1 MNFDLEKSISELEDA
16 AVRSPILLKKRINP
30 SYKILFKNAI
40 LLSTDDDILRFIY
53 SLDELSETLDKGT
66 ILNPFAESLRK
77 KLAQRFPIVS
87 TELYENDML
96 DILNLLQED
105 VREKIFFEKL
115 EDIQDLLIKQSF
127 IKEKIIE
134 EVLDNS
140 RQIVVLILIDGLS
153 YFDFKTIS
161 GNLGDHF
168 IFDYKPVI
176 VDTITNTVY
185 GFTNIIYGK
194 DKIPISIYLHDH
206 GFKSLGFSYWER
218 TSNELT
224 DKLFLGIT
232 NHIKINSFQQ
242 IIDTLFNEVSMWKKE
257 ERIYIQIL
265 REGLDKYAH
274 EKRERIDI
282 NGEIKNIFTDA
293 KSLADML
300 QKFNYKFKIYLTSD
314 HGILWRKDSLKVV
327 GLPSD
332 FKNKI
337 TKNRFYEQES
347 ILDVFPSDLSD
358 NCKKIKIESNNFY
371 VLRYPYLFKNL
382 RSNEQGVHGGI
393 SLEESIVPLIEMEG
407 K

>member
-1 MNFDLEKSISELEDA
+1 MDFNLEKSINELENA

-40 LLSTDDDILRFIY
+40 LVSTDDEILRFIY
-53 SLDELSETLDKGT
+53 SLDELSETHDKGT
-66 ILNPFAESLRK
+66 ILNPFTESLRK

-87 TELYENDML
+87 TELHENDML
-96 DILNLLQED
+96 DMLNLLQEE

-115 EDIQDLLIKQSF
+115 EDIQNLLIRQSF

-134 EVLDNS
+134 EAFDRD
-140 RQIVVLILIDGLS
+140 RQIVVLFLIDGLS
-153 YFDFKTIS
+153 YLDFKTIS
-161 GNLGDHF
+161 GNLGNEF
-168 IFDYKPVI
+168 IFDYKPVV
-176 VDTITNTVY
+176 VDTITNTIY

-194 DKIPISIYLHDH
+194 DKIPLSVRLHDH

-218 TSNELT
+218 IDNKLT

-232 NHIKINSFQQ
+232 NHIKINSFQK
-242 IIDTLFNEVSMWKKE
+242 ILDTLFHEVSTWKKE
-257 ERIYIQIL
+257 ERIYIQII

-274 EKRERIDI
+274 EKRERLDI

-293 KSLADML
+293 KNLADML
-300 QKFNYKFKIYLTSD
+300 QKSNCKFKIYLTSD
-314 HGILWRKDSLKVV
+314 HGILWKKDSLKVV
-327 GLPSD
+327 ELPSD
-332 FKNKI
+332 LKNKI

-347 ILDVFPSDLSD
+347 ILDVLPSDILD
-358 NCKKIKIESNNFY
+358 YCKKIKLESNDFY

-382 RSNEQGVHGGI
+382 RSNEQGIHGGI
-393 SLEESIVPLIEMEG
+393 SLEESIVPLIELEG